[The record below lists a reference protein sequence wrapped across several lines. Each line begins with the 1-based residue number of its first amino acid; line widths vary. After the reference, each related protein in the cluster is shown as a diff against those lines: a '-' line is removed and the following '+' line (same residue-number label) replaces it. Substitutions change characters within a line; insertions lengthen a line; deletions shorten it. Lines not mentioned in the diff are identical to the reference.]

1 MQINE
6 CIELLEIKVPYN
18 ENELKKAYYKK
29 CLIYHPDK
37 NKNGLEMF
45 KKVQEAYEKLKK
57 YDIKEY
63 KKGTFNKFCEEENIN
78 ELSYVE
84 LLNKYINSFSNK
96 YGWSN
101 DFIKNSIEKL
111 LINAQDVSLKFY
123 EHLELE
129 KSLEIYEYISKYSE
143 LFNIGG
149 GLLEKMNKVLKDK
162 IKDEKIVI
170 LNPCM
175 RDIINDNIYVLELGE
190 DKFYVPLWHNELYYK
205 NDYIVRI
212 IPDLE
217 KNIYIDDE
225 NNIHISIYKEIKEL
239 IELENIELDIGGKE
253 IKIKVNEL
261 LIKKYQVKVLKNE
274 GISKINEKDIF
285 KNKERGNILVHI
297 HISNK

>member
-29 CLIYHPDK
+29 CLVYHPDK
-37 NKNGLEMF
+37 NKEGLEMF

-57 YDIKEY
+57 YDIKDY

-129 KSLEIYEYISKYSE
+129 KSLEIYESE
-143 LFNIGG
+143 LKPVRM
-149 GLLEKMNKVLKDK
+149 KMAYHTKV
-162 IKDEKIVI
+162 E
-170 LNPCM
+170 
-175 RDIINDNIYVLELGE
+175 
-190 DKFYVPLWHNELYYK
+190 VPLRK
-205 NDYIVRI
+205 PRI
-212 IPDLE
+212 M
-217 KNIYIDDE
+217 
-225 NNIHISIYKEIKEL
+225 S
-239 IELENIELDIGGKE
+239 
-253 IKIKVNEL
+253 KV
-261 LIKKYQVKVLKNE
+261 IMDFC
-274 GISKINEKDIF
+274 S
-285 KNKERGNILVHI
+285 
-297 HISNK
+297 